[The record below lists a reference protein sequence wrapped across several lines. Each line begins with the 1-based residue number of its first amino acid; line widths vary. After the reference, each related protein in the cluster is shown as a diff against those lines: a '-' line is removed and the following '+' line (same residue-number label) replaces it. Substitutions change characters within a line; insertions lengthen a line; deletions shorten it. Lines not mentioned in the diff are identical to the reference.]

1 MKRTF
6 SHFHLL
12 LPAPPSSVLES
23 KRLRKHHKRLPAC
36 VPAPTALHL
45 KRAVFKPTDPD
56 SYFMSSSS
64 FVTPSLLHMNREFLS
79 KCEPENMNVDAVEC
93 LPMLTATSV
102 PAGSYVTKM
111 GDFISAWCYWL
122 ICERL
127 FRVSKCSIVQRVQY
141 RTLHESLKILSW
153 WEKLCFACVKWR
165 SWKRLDNETF
175 SYPTVHFRNTLWFAD
190 TKPYYQ
196 PRRLIYSTVCLK
208 TWLRHSETASFYS
221 TTKSLRQKRKEKNW
235 LLLLCWGR
243 PRILSST

>member
-6 SHFHLL
+6 SHFHLP

-79 KCEPENMNVDAVEC
+79 KSEPENMNVDAVEC

-102 PAGSYVTKM
+102 PAGSYVTKV
-111 GDFISAWCYWL
+111 FEWVV
-122 ICERL
+122 L
-127 FRVSKCSIVQRVQY
+127 FLPDV
-141 RTLHESLKILSW
+141 T
-153 WEKLCFACVKWR
+153 
-165 SWKRLDNETF
+165 D
-175 SYPTVHFRNTLWFAD
+175 
-190 TKPYYQ
+190 
-196 PRRLIYSTVCLK
+196 
-208 TWLRHSETASFYS
+208 
-221 TTKSLRQKRKEKNW
+221 
-235 LLLLCWGR
+235 
-243 PRILSST
+243 

>member
-1 MKRTF
+1 MF
-6 SHFHLL
+6 CHIVVS
-12 LPAPPSSVLES
+12 E
-23 KRLRKHHKRLPAC
+23 
-36 VPAPTALHL
+36 
-45 KRAVFKPTDPD
+45 TDIFP
-56 SYFMSSSS
+56 FPSSSS
-64 FVTPSLLHMNREFLS
+64 
-79 KCEPENMNVDAVEC
+79 C
-93 LPMLTATSV
+93 TSV
-102 PAGSYVTKM
+102 LRSYESWVLVKVWTREHECWCCRVSSHADSHLCPSRLLCNKSIWM
-111 GDFISAWCYWL
+111 GGFISAWCYWL